1 MIISEF
7 NKETILLLNDKDKTL
22 AFQKANLD
30 FVFNLHNEMSY
41 VDYSIPVKS
50 DQIHELILCSDN
62 DDKQF
67 GGHGRVAPK
76 QKYWVTRNSAD
87 QQSDFDFD
95 LTQG

>member
-22 AFQKANLD
+22 AFQKANLV

-50 DQIHELILCSDN
+50 D
-62 DDKQF
+62 
-67 GGHGRVAPK
+67 
-76 QKYWVTRNSAD
+76 
-87 QQSDFDFD
+87 
-95 LTQG
+95 